1 MHLVS
6 PFLPSFVHLHFF
18 CLQSHRL
25 FACSHFSRLLKKN
38 PRVSASPLVFI
49 KITRE
54 GIASSSD
61 SERFRARFGF
71 QLFLTGSYL
80 ARAVASPWIP
90 LGEWRTKMK
99 GERTVKRASFGLA
112 PRKALSDITNSPLR
126 AKAPCNDGKQ
136 LQLSPA
142 TRDYVNQLL
151 EEKMALI
158 KVIEERNKMIELSGA
173 ELQKLRISYQKIQ
186 LQNWNLAQTNSQ
198 MLAELQSGREKLRIL
213 QHELV
218 CKDTVI
224 KAKNLELQGKEQVN
238 CQKKG
243 EKIKEE
249 EEKEATE
256 SLPKPDDRAK
266 PCNRDRKR
274 GQKSR
279 SMVPFSTSKQ
289 DGKKEKVE
297 NKRRCT
303 RRHSARFE
311 SQEPEP
317 PENLFEIETAQFPIS
332 KPFDNNEDTEAAP
345 TLFLSSSS
353 NSGGVREDDCA
364 SGVEEKPSRK
374 SSIGRPSRRA
384 AEKVQSYKEIPLNIK
399 MRRSG

>member
-1 MHLVS
+1 
-6 PFLPSFVHLHFF
+6 
-18 CLQSHRL
+18 
-25 FACSHFSRLLKKN
+25 
-38 PRVSASPLVFI
+38 
-49 KITRE
+49 
-54 GIASSSD
+54 
-61 SERFRARFGF
+61 
-71 QLFLTGSYL
+71 
-80 ARAVASPWIP
+80 
-90 LGEWRTKMK
+90 MK
-99 GERTVKRASFGLA
+99 GERTVKRASFGHA

-126 AKAPCNDGKQ
+126 AEAPCNDGKQ

-158 KVIEERNKMIELSGA
+158 KVIEERNKTIELSGA
-173 ELQKLRISYQKIQ
+173 ELQKLRISYQKTQ
-186 LQNWNLAQTNSQ
+186 LQNWNLAQSNSQ

-224 KAKNLELQGKEQVN
+224 KTKNLELQGKEEVN
-238 CQKKG
+238 CQKKVA
-243 EKIKEE
+243 KIKEE
-249 EEKEATE
+249 EEKKATE
-256 SLPKPDDRAK
+256 SLKPDDRAK

-279 SMVPFSTSKQ
+279 SMVPVSTSKQ
-289 DGKKEKVE
+289 DDKKGKVE

-317 PENLFEIETAQFPIS
+317 PENLFGIETAQFPIS
-332 KPFDNNEDTEAAP
+332 KPFDNKEDTEAAP
-345 TLFLSSSS
+345 TIFPSSSS
-353 NSGGVREDDCA
+353 NREDREDDCA
-364 SGVEEKPSRK
+364 SGVEEKLSRK

>member
-1 MHLVS
+1 
-6 PFLPSFVHLHFF
+6 
-18 CLQSHRL
+18 
-25 FACSHFSRLLKKN
+25 
-38 PRVSASPLVFI
+38 
-49 KITRE
+49 
-54 GIASSSD
+54 
-61 SERFRARFGF
+61 
-71 QLFLTGSYL
+71 
-80 ARAVASPWIP
+80 
-90 LGEWRTKMK
+90 MK
-99 GERTVKRASFGLA
+99 GERTVKRASFGHA

-126 AKAPCNDGKQ
+126 AKAACDDGKQ

-186 LQNWNLAQTNSQ
+186 LQNWNLAQSNSQ
-198 MLAELQSGREKLRIL
+198 MLAELQSGREKIRIL

-224 KAKNLELQGKEQVN
+224 KAKNLELQGKEEVN
-238 CQKKG
+238 CQKKVA
-243 EKIKEE
+243 KIKEE
-249 EEKEATE
+249 EKKATE
-256 SLPKPDDRAK
+256 SLKPDDRAK
-266 PCNRDRKR
+266 PCNRERKR
-274 GQKSR
+274 GQKSQ

-289 DGKKEKVE
+289 DDKKEKVE

-332 KPFDNNEDTEAAP
+332 RPFDNKEDTEAAP
-345 TLFLSSSS
+345 TLLPSSSS
-353 NSGGVREDDCA
+353 NREDREDDWT

-374 SSIGRPSRRA
+374 SSISRPSRRA